1 MTRPLVMPY
10 RSATTRAD
18 ESTAVRWGFDRVG
31 VVVDRARDKG
41 RHVAGLGKLEEA
53 CVVVPP
59 SGGKVAA
66 GEFDCWSDF
75 PTRS

>member
-18 ESTAVRWGFDRVG
+18 ESTAVRWGFDRFG
-31 VVVDRARDKG
+31 VVVPAIG

-66 GEFDCWSDF
+66 GEFDCWADF